1 VEQVVIFTN
10 VGCSACHQA
19 MDYFTRNNI
28 PFVERNI
35 ANDPTARDELLSR
48 GFRATPV
55 IQVGN
60 ETMVGFSEPKLRKM
74 LGLVK

>member
-19 MDYFTRNNI
+19 IAYFERNEI

-35 ANDPTARDELLSR
+35 ADDPVARDELLSR

-55 IQVGN
+55 IQFGN
-60 ETMVGFSEPKLRKM
+60 ETMVGFSEPKIRKM